1 MQIGKGKNPIG
12 KVRYISQK
20 YSNNGKKGRTEE
32 WQQHNKQKQNKTEVT
47 NQKQTIK

>member
-20 YSNNGKKGRTEE
+20 YSNNSNNGKEE
-32 WQQHNKQKQNKTEVT
+32 QRNDNNTTNKNKIKQR
-47 NQKQTIK
+47 